1 MEITIITGSKLR
13 HLYFIDLLR
22 TVSKKLNV
30 IQEIQKNKIV
40 KNYQGKNVKNY
51 FYKLKLIEKKIFKT
65 KKKSFQKNKIKIYP
79 ITTNLL
85 NSNKINILDDLK
97 NTNLFILYGCSQIK
111 NKLFYY
117 LKQKKT
123 ICIHMGISP
132 YYQGT
137 DCNFWA
143 LYDQNTHLVGSTIMN
158 LSKKFEEGKIL
169 YYAFPHY
176 AKNPLRYS
184 MLASKAAFV
193 SIIDKIKDKSIF
205 KIKSFRQQKKLKIR
219 KTNKSQFN
227 EKIVKKF
234 FLSSINTKNKNESL
248 INSRNSFILSK

>member
-97 NTNLFILYGCSQIK
+97 NTNLFILYG
-111 NKLFYY
+111 
-117 LKQKKT
+117 
-123 ICIHMGISP
+123 
-132 YYQGT
+132 
-137 DCNFWA
+137 
-143 LYDQNTHLVGSTIMN
+143 V
-158 LSKKFEEGKIL
+158 
-169 YYAFPHY
+169 
-176 AKNPLRYS
+176 
-184 MLASKAAFV
+184 V
-193 SIIDKIKDKSIF
+193 
-205 KIKSFRQQKKLKIR
+205 KLKI
-219 KTNKSQFN
+219 NY
-227 EKIVKKF
+227 
-234 FLSSINTKNKNESL
+234 SI
-248 INSRNSFILSK
+248 I